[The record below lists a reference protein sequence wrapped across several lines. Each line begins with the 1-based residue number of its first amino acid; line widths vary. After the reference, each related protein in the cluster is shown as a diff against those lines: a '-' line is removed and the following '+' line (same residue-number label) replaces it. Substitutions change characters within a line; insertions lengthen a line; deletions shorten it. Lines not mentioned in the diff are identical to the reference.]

1 MNKIEKHICQLI
13 EKEEK
18 FVLATILS
26 QVGSTPRLP
35 GTKMIIRSDG
45 SIIGTIGGGLV
56 EAEVMKAA
64 PEVMETGSAQ
74 IRDFNLNVAN
84 PDDSMDMICGGHLE
98 ILMESV
104 MPDQNTLRMF
114 ETFLEYS
121 RKGQKSIL
129 ASDISD
135 VGKNNSIIQRC
146 LFAEGGTLYGDTDF
160 PADFLESL
168 MQKTCKARSPSLLVV
183 DDRRFLVEPS
193 FSAGTAFL
201 FGAGHVSQQL
211 ARLTHMVDFRT
222 VILDDRAE
230 FANAER
236 FAEAEEV
243 IVLADFEKALDGL
256 DIGPDSYVVI
266 LTRGH
271 SHDQTVLEQALGT
284 EAGYIGMIGSHKK
297 RDTIYQSLL
306 QKGFT
311 QEDLKRVHSPI
322 GLSIKAETPE
332 EIAVSIIGE
341 MIAHRAGA

>member
-1 MNKIEKHICQLI
+1 
-13 EKEEK
+13 
-18 FVLATILS
+18 
-26 QVGSTPRLP
+26 
-35 GTKMIIRSDG
+35 
-45 SIIGTIGGGLV
+45 
-56 EAEVMKAA
+56 
-64 PEVMETGSAQ
+64 
-74 IRDFNLNVAN
+74 
-84 PDDSMDMICGGHLE
+84 
-98 ILMESV
+98 
-104 MPDQNTLRMF
+104 
-114 ETFLEYS
+114 
-121 RKGQKSIL
+121 
-129 ASDISD
+129 
-135 VGKNNSIIQRC
+135 
-146 LFAEGGTLYGDTDF
+146 
-160 PADFLESL
+160 
-168 MQKTCKARSPSLLVV
+168 
-183 DDRRFLVEPS
+183 
-193 FSAGTAFL
+193 
-201 FGAGHVSQQL
+201 
-211 ARLTHMVDFRT
+211 MVDFRT
-222 VILDDRAE
+222 VALDDRAE

-341 MIAHRAGA
+341 MVAHRAGA